1 MVTAEAARRSRRSRA
16 EVNDVRRIIVL
27 GTGTGVGKTH
37 VSVALGRAF
46 AASDPRL
53 RIGLLKP
60 VETGRQPHTDGDAQ
74 HLERE
79 NRGVSAPVPHPLY
92 GFEPPISPH
101 LAARRAGRPIDVREV
116 ALWVE
121 AWERAQAARST
132 DVLVIES
139 AGGVFTPLGDN
150 ATNFDLARAL
160 EPAIWLLVA
169 PDALGVLHELTA
181 TLRAL
186 GAAGRA
192 PDHVVLSAAR
202 GSDESTGTN
211 ADELRRLGIADP
223 VLELGP
229 NAGDA
234 TVLVERLSRVP

>member
-1 MVTAEAARRSRRSRA
+1 VT
-16 EVNDVRRIIVL
+16 VRRLIVL

-37 VSVALGRAF
+37 VSVTLGRAL
-46 AASDPRL
+46 AASDPSL

-60 VETGRQPHTDGDAQ
+60 VETGWQPHAGGDAQ
-74 HLERE
+74 QLERE
-79 NRGVSAPVPHPLY
+79 NRGVSAPALHPLY

-101 LAARRAGRPIDVREV
+101 LAARRAGRVIDVAQIV
-116 ALWVE
+116 LWVE

-139 AGGVFTPLGDN
+139 AGGVFSPLSDN

-160 EPAIWLLVA
+160 EPAVWLLVA

-186 GAAGRA
+186 VAAGRA

-202 GSDESTGTN
+202 GSDASTGTN
-211 ADELRRLGIADP
+211 ANELRRLGIADP
-223 VLELGP
+223 ALELGP
-229 NAGDA
+229 NANDA
-234 TVLVERLSRVP
+234 TSLVARLSRPL

>member
-1 MVTAEAARRSRRSRA
+1 VSE
-16 EVNDVRRIIVL
+16 VRRIVVL

-37 VSVALGRAF
+37 VSVTLARAF
-46 AASDPRL
+46 AASDPSL

-60 VETGRQPHTDGDAQ
+60 IETGRQPDNDGDAQ
-74 HLERE
+74 QLERE
-79 NRGVSAPVPHPLY
+79 NRGVSAPMPHPLY

-101 LAARRAGRPIDVREV
+101 LAARRAGARIDVAEV
-116 ALWVE
+116 ALWVDT
-121 AWERAQAARST
+121 WERAQAARAT

-150 ATNFDLARAL
+150 VTNLELARAL
-160 EPAIWLLVA
+160 EPAVWLLVA

-186 GAAGRA
+186 RAAGRA

-202 GSDESTGTN
+202 GSDASTGTN

-223 VLELGP
+223 ALELGP
-229 NAGDA
+229 NEGDA
-234 TVLVERLSRVP
+234 MSFVERLSRAP

>member
-1 MVTAEAARRSRRSRA
+1 VSE
-16 EVNDVRRIIVL
+16 VRRIIVL

-37 VSVALGRAF
+37 VSVALARTF
-46 AASDPRL
+46 ADSDPSL

-74 HLERE
+74 QLERQ
-79 NRGVSAPVPHPLY
+79 NRGVSPPAPHPLY

-101 LAARRAGRPIDVREV
+101 LAARRAGRLIDVSQI
-116 ALWVE
+116 ALWVD
-121 AWERAQAARST
+121 AWERAQSARST

-139 AGGVFTPLGDN
+139 AGGVFTPLGDKI
-150 ATNFDLARAL
+150 TNLELARAL

-202 GSDESTGTN
+202 GSDASTGTN

-223 VLELGP
+223 ALELGP
-229 NAGDA
+229 NASDA
-234 TVLVERLSRVP
+234 TSLVERLSRTP

>member
-1 MVTAEAARRSRRSRA
+1 M
-16 EVNDVRRIIVL
+16 RRIVVL

-37 VSVALGRAF
+37 VSVTLGRAF
-46 AASDPRL
+46 AASDPSL

-60 VETGRQPHTDGDAQ
+60 IETGRQPHADGDAQ
-74 HLERE
+74 RLERE
-79 NRGVSAPVPHPLY
+79 NHGVSPPALHPLY

-101 LAARRAGRPIDVREV
+101 LAARRAGTKIDLQQV

-121 AWERAQAARST
+121 AWERAQGARST

-139 AGGVFTPLGDN
+139 AGGVFTPLGD
-150 ATNFDLARAL
+150 AFTNFDLARAL

-186 GAAGRA
+186 GAAGRV

-202 GSDESTGTN
+202 GSDASTGTN
-211 ADELRRLGIADP
+211 ADELRRLSIADP
-223 VLELGP
+223 ALELGP
-229 NAGDA
+229 NASDA
-234 TVLVERLSRVP
+234 ASFVERLSRAL